1 MLLTNFADVKRSWIV
16 RGDSAEVAF
25 SSMLE
30 FSAEKSSRLPDEP
43 IENPLEEQTGQFKN
57 QIFVVGNT
65 AFEIFG
71 RNDTQGEKYA
81 EIILKKN

>member
-30 FSAEKSSRLPDEP
+30 FSAEKSSRSPASGKRSASDSGSSDRVSDSESYDWVSYSGSYDGYDGMKRTASAVLFLP
-43 IENPLEEQTGQFKN
+43 
-57 QIFVVGNT
+57 
-65 AFEIFG
+65 
-71 RNDTQGEKYA
+71 
-81 EIILKKN
+81 